1 MKRVT
6 KQRRFGPGEF
16 SSLAKQC
23 VDVILRGQSVI
34 DFLRERGAD
43 DPQAEWYDVR
53 RWIKSNEPELYAQ
66 IPMNLRIEFPVRRT
80 NQPKTLAEA
89 LKPAEG
95 ALETIGNT
103 ISKAAEE
110 AKQFVEKEE
119 AKMPAEETKRKPG
132 RPARVKDEGEPVQEK
147 KPRKAPQ
154 RAKAKVQV
162 NSVKGKDLNYVLANE
177 NVISISNAT
186 CRLQLTTDEIRN
198 MLSELP
204 EVLKLFET

>member
-1 MKRVT
+1 MKRVA

-16 SSLAKQC
+16 AGLARQC
-23 VDVILRGQSVI
+23 IDVILKGQNI
-34 DFLRERGAD
+34 LDFLASKGVS
-43 DPQAEWYDVR
+43 DPLNEWYDIR
-53 RWIKSNEPELYAQ
+53 RWIKSNAPELYAQ
-66 IPMNLRIEFPVRRT
+66 IPISLRLELPVQRV
-80 NQPKTLAEA
+80 NPNY
-89 LKPAEG
+89 KPPTEKATIPNKLGGTSTVKLYGEQK
-95 ALETIGNT
+95 ETE
-103 ISKAAEE
+103 KAEE
-110 AKQFVEKEE
+110 TE
-119 AKMPAEETKRKPG
+119 MPAEETKRKPG

-147 KPRKAPQ
+147 KTRKAPQ

-177 NVISISNAT
+177 NVVAISNAT

>member
-1 MKRVT
+1 MKRVA

-16 SSLAKQC
+16 AGLARQC
-23 VDVILRGQSVI
+23 IDVILKGQNI
-34 DFLRERGAD
+34 LDFLASKGVS
-43 DPQAEWYDVR
+43 DPLNEWYDIR
-53 RWIKSNEPELYAQ
+53 RWIKSNAPELYAQ
-66 IPMNLRIEFPVRRT
+66 IPTSLRLELPVQRV
-80 NQPKTLAEA
+80 NPNY
-89 LKPAEG
+89 KPPTEKATIPNKLGGTSTVKLYGEEK
-95 ALETIGNT
+95 ETE
-103 ISKAAEE
+103 KAEE
-110 AKQFVEKEE
+110 TE
-119 AKMPAEETKRKPG
+119 MPAEETKRKPG

-177 NVISISNAT
+177 NVIAISNAT